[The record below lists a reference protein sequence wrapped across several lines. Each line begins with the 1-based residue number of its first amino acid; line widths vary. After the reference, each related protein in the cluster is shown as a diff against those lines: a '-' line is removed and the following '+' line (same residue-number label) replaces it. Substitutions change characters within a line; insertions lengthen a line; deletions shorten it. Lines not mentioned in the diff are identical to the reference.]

1 MSYTTAEGREQ
12 LLATIAEA
20 AERLGVAL
28 AALTELYELLD
39 ERSAD
44 ALEQSLFRPVQAA
57 YGRAQRAHAAF
68 AQRYGLAGHEFT
80 PVSAGAPAHG
90 VSGFLD
96 GALAATEQADG
107 LLAELQDSML
117 PVEVG
122 DPELR
127 AELEQVRVL
136 LGPLAGRAR
145 ELRRTLGR

>member
-1 MSYTTAEGREQ
+1 VSYTTAEGREQ
-12 LLATIAEA
+12 LLTSIAEA
-20 AERLGVAL
+20 ADRLGVAL
-28 AALTELYELLD
+28 ASLTELYELLD
-39 ERSAD
+39 EGSAD
-44 ALEQSLFRPVQAA
+44 ALEQSLFQPVQMA

-68 AQRYGLAGHEFT
+68 AQRHGLTGREFT
-80 PVSAGAPAHG
+80 SAGAPAPALG
-90 VSGFLD
+90 VSGFLE
-96 GALAATEQADG
+96 GAVAAISQADG

-122 DPELR
+122 DPQLR